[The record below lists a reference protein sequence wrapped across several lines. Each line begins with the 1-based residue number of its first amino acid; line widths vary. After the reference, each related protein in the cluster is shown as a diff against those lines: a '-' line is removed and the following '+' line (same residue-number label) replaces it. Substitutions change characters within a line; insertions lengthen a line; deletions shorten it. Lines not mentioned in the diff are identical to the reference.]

1 MRSKEGQMMYGMRA
15 DRLKYKVKQKLPS
28 FFKKKK
34 LRECEKI
41 SRMGTFLVVVVVVV
55 THNLERK
62 EKRIN

>member
-1 MRSKEGQMMYGMRA
+1 MYGMRA

-41 SRMGTFLVVVVVVV
+41 SRMGTYDIVVVIVVVI
-55 THNLERK
+55 HNLERK